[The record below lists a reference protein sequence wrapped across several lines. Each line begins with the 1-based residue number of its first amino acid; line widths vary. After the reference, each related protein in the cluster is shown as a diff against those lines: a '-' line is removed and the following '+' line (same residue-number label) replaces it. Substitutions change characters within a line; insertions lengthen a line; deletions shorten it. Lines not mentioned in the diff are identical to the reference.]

1 MRLADQVDFVI
12 GVDTHKQSHIL
23 GIVDNGGR
31 ELDNV
36 TIPTDAFGYRRML
49 TWASKHAS
57 EQARRVWAIEGTG
70 SFGAGLVTY
79 LLSQGE
85 WVVEIDRPARPARRN
100 GAKSDTLDAYRA
112 AREALARTHLA
123 QPRRRGEREAIRVLL
138 TTRDGAIRARAKA
151 LCHLHALIVNAP
163 AQLRDQLRK
172 DNIDIQV
179 ERCARL
185 RTLAEHTVEHRA
197 TVRVLRST
205 ARRIQMLTAEANDL
219 ETELEILVAATAP
232 DLLAEPGVG
241 PISAAQIL
249 NAWSHAGRIRSEAA
263 FGMLSG
269 TAPIP
274 ASSGQTVRH
283 RLNRSG

>member
-12 GVDTHKQSHIL
+12 GVDTHKQSHTL

-185 RTLAEHTVEHRA
+185 RTLPEHTVEHRA

>member
-219 ETELEILVAATAP
+219 
-232 DLLAEPGVG
+232 
-241 PISAAQIL
+241 
-249 NAWSHAGRIRSEAA
+249 
-263 FGMLSG
+263 
-269 TAPIP
+269 
-274 ASSGQTVRH
+274 
-283 RLNRSG
+283 